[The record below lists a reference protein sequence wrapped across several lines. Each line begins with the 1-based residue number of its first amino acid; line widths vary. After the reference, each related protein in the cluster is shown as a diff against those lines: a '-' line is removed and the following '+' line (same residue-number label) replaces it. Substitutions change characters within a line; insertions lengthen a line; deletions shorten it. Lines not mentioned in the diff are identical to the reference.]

1 MKVKLP
7 LLVSYKNTY
16 SFGIMNNNP
25 FFFCFFMIMSLDEF
39 PSFPLVV

>member
-25 FFFCFFMIMSLDEF
+25 FFCFFMIMSLDEF

>member
-1 MKVKLP
+1 MKVKLT
-7 LLVSYKNTY
+7 LLVSYKNTD

>member
-7 LLVSYKNTY
+7 LLVSYNNTY

-25 FFFCFFMIMSLDEF
+25 FFLIMSLDEF

>member
-25 FFFCFFMIMSLDEF
+25 FFVLFFYDY
-39 PSFPLVV
+39 VA

>member
-25 FFFCFFMIMSLDEF
+25 FFLFFYDY
-39 PSFPLVV
+39 VA